1 MESESPWHLIYFLL
15 SIALAK
21 SIRPQQR
28 HLQTSATLWSFH
40 KDSKIPSQ
48 DFWDQHLFMIFYFSK
63 SACFKPFL
71 GKGERIVWIQYP
83 LYYFHRTERKP
94 WIHICSLFDKRE
106 FTGSENVWNC
116 SWSIILAVISPI
128 SIVKNSYTVIYVTEN
143 ELPINIVYWCN
154 SGCLV
159 QWWTRHRCCSLPWR
173 ILLSQDGT
181 LKTQSSLLTSVIYSA
196 SLMQPR
202 ILFYILT
209 FLWHVIV

>member
-1 MESESPWHLIYFLL
+1 MESESSWHLICFLL
-15 SIALAK
+15 SIALEK

-28 HLQTSATLWSFH
+28 PLQTSVTLWSFH

-106 FTGSENVWNC
+106 LTGSENVWNC

-128 SIVKNSYTVIYVTEN
+128 SIVKNSYTVIYITEN
-143 ELPINIVYWCN
+143 ELPINIVIGTITDVW
-154 SGCLV
+154 SSDEQGTGAAHFHGEFFSPRMAHWKRKV
-159 QWWTRHRCCSLPWR
+159 PCSRLWY
-173 ILLSQDGT
+173 
-181 LKTQSSLLTSVIYSA
+181 TQ
-196 SLMQPR
+196 PP
-202 ILFYILT
+202 
-209 FLWHVIV
+209 